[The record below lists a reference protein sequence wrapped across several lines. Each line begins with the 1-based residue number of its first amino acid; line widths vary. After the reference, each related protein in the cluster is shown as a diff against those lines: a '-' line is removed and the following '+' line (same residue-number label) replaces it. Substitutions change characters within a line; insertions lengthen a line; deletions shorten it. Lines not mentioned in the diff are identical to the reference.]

1 MVQPLELIMMPLEE
15 VNDAF
20 KMLEEREVFGKVVLK
35 P

>member
-1 MVQPLELIMMPLEE
+1 MVLPLELIMMPLEE

-20 KMLEEREVFGKVVLK
+20 KILEERKVFSKVVLK

>member
-1 MVQPLELIMMPLEE
+1 MVLPLELIMMPLEE
-15 VNDAF
+15 VNDGF

>member
-1 MVQPLELIMMPLEE
+1 MVLPLELIMMPLEE

>member
-1 MVQPLELIMMPLEE
+1 MVLPLELIMMALGEIS
-15 VNDAF
+15 DAF

>member
-1 MVQPLELIMMPLEE
+1 MMPLEE

-35 P
+35 PWNSQ

>member
-1 MVQPLELIMMPLEE
+1 MVLPLELIMIPLEE

-20 KMLEEREVFGKVVLK
+20 NILEERKVFSKVVLK

>member
-1 MVQPLELIMMPLEE
+1 MVLPLELIMMPLEE

-20 KMLEEREVFGKVVLK
+20 KRLEEREVFGKVVLK

>member
-1 MVQPLELIMMPLEE
+1 MVLPLELIMMPLEE

-20 KMLEEREVFGKVVLK
+20 KMLEEREVSGKVVVK